1 MTGLPWSAWGRQF
14 YTVFWEEKEV
24 NPEGEAAKERLGVG
38 KENYPDP
45 QSKNGG

>member
-24 NPEGEAAKERLGVG
+24 NPEGEAAKERL
-38 KENYPDP
+38 NLLF
-45 QSKNGG
+45 GGTASGDMEL